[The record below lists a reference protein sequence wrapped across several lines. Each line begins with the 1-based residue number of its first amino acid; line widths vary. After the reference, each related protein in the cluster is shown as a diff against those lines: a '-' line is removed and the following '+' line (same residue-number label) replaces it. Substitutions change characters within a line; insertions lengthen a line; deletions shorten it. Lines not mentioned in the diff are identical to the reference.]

1 MYVHFET
8 EGGTVRMRYEMM
20 EGRAQESCGVN
31 VLKMLDFPA
40 EIIEDAEDILHKID
54 EEHERRVN

>member
-8 EGGTVRMRYEMM
+8 QNGNVQMRYEMM
-20 EGRAQESCGVN
+20 EGRAQESCGIN

-40 EIIEDAEDILHKID
+40 
-54 EEHERRVN
+54 